1 MEIDER
7 LLVFRP
13 ISVILNFDWEK
24 TTFDERVKMRYDYV
38 QEQKK
43 KNPDYVGWDFLEF
56 FNSLHGPAKTDDVQY
71 MVDFRRLVST
81 IGQVASIWQGAVYTS
96 FGVST
101 KHGYK
106 HLAANIN
113 DKWKT
118 ILLHRVVASTF
129 IPIPDELKKFR
140 KKLVVNHKN
149 DNGCCNWQSNLEW
162 VTQRVNHKKAIE
174 TGGIPLTYFKMT
186 VIYHGPLYGKEYFFF
201 CKADL
206 LKHGFNCGNVYY
218 ACKIKGRYL
227 CGVWEEVPLEEA
239 KGKPVGV
246 PEEDMKVIR
255 DPKYG
260 GYKRE
265 PRLATIVSDGPCK
278 GEQFVIYGS
287 KQIEVNGF
295 SSIKGIPDGGSINY
309 KGCNWSKITLDQAK
323 GIHVGL
329 TDAQKKHLFP
339 NGIKP

>member
-7 LLVFRP
+7 LLAFRP

-56 FNSLHGPAKTDDVQY
+56 FNSLHGPTKTDDVQY
-71 MVDFRRLVST
+71 MVDFRRIIST
-81 IGQVASIWQGAVYTS
+81 TGQFASIWKGELYTS
-96 FGVST
+96 FGTPT

-106 HLAANIN
+106 HIAATIN
-113 DKWKT
+113 KKAKT

-129 IPIPDELKKFR
+129 IPIPDELKKNR
-140 KKLVVNHKN
+140 KRLVINHKN
-149 DNGCCNWQSNLEW
+149 DDGCCNWQSNLEW
-162 VTQRVNHKKAIE
+162 VTQRANHKKAIE
-174 TGGIPLTYFKMT
+174 TGAISLTYFKMT
-186 VIYHGPLYGKEYFFF
+186 VIYHGPLYGKEYYFL

-206 LKHGFNCGNVYY
+206 IKDGFNCPAVYN
-218 ACKIKGRYL
+218 AAKTKRRYL
-227 CGVWEEVPLEEA
+227 CGTWEEIGIEEV
-239 KGKPVGV
+239 KDKFIGV
-246 PEEDMKVIR
+246 PEEDLAIIR

-260 GYKRE
+260 GYKRP
-265 PRLATIVSDGPCK
+265 PRLATIVYDGPCK
-278 GEQFVIYGS
+278 GETFIIYGANQMS
-287 KQIEVNGF
+287 ASGF
-295 SSIKGIPDGGSINY
+295 GACPTIPPGGSINY
-309 KGCNWSKITLDQAK
+309 KGCLWEQLTLEQAR
-323 GIHVGL
+323 GYHIGL